1 MDLYEKLK
9 EYFTGLAREKGI
21 ENEEIEVSFRLLEG
35 IDVLGETSRKD
46 YPLLTGK
53 EKMLEAEFGGAKGQ
67 AFTLAGSVFHG
78 TIQDIMKLDLEKE
91 YDRGIF
97 VAALNAV
104 MKHFNLISGTIQCKG
119 EEPEECA
126 GELTKKFSEKKDK
139 RIAVIGFQPAFI
151 EALAKADFNIRVLDL
166 NPENIG
172 SDRLGVLI
180 EDGVKEY
187 EDVVDWAEV
196 ILCTGSTI
204 VNGTIKDYIDLNKD
218 VYFYGNTIAGPA
230 KVLGLNR
237 ICCKAV

>member
-104 MKHFNLISGTIQCKG
+104 MKHFNLIDGTIHCKG

-126 GELTKKFSEKKDK
+126 AKFIEKISEKKDK